1 MEANTSLVLQID
13 DTAKIDDLP
22 RWSWM
27 GSISDTRQMEIFRQ
41 VIAGKIGRNAV
52 HLRMTCRAVG
62 EVKKYKIDVAGFS
75 ASRKVVANGP
85 PTQA

>member
-41 VIAGKIGRNAV
+41 VIAEKIGRNAV
-52 HLRMTCRAVG
+52 HLRMTCRRLLCVPL
-62 EVKKYKIDVAGFS
+62 K
-75 ASRKVVANGP
+75 
-85 PTQA
+85 